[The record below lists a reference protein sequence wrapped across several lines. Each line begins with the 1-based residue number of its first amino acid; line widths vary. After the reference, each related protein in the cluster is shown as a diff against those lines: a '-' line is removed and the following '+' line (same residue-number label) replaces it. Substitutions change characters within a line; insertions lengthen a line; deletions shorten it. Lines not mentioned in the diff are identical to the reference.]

1 MFESRRIVKAS
12 LLQAWLPGVGADVV
26 VMARVLV
33 NYNHGDEYYAAEG
46 ENLLSGEP
54 SRSWDSELIFM

>member
-1 MFESRRIVKAS
+1 MMFASRRIVKAS
-12 LLQAWLPGVGADVV
+12 LQSWLPVDADVF

-46 ENLLSGEP
+46 ENLLLGPQEAGIQSCYV
-54 SRSWDSELIFM
+54 S